1 MVMSPLA
8 PPRPFSGLIFDC
20 DGTLADTLPLHYQA
34 WAETVSH
41 FSGHL
46 PETWYF
52 QRAGVSTVDLIEMI
66 NHNFGYNLPTKPV
79 ERAKRQRFSELLS
92 DVQPNYPVAEVV
104 HAYAGRVPMAVA
116 SGGSRQNVERTLFA
130 IGLIETFQIVVTIED
145 VSRGKPAPDLFL
157 LAAQQLNCRPESCIV
172 YEDSD
177 VGIEAAIAANMR
189 WVNVAGLG
197 AWHRLAT
204 A

>member
-1 MVMSPLA
+1 MVTSPLA
-8 PPRPFSGLIFDC
+8 PPRPFEALIFDC

-34 WAETVSH
+34 WAETVSR
-41 FSGHL
+41 FGGRL

-52 QRAGVSTVDLIEMI
+52 QRAGVSTIELIHQI
-66 NHNFGYNLPTKPV
+66 NQAFGYNLPVKPV
-79 ERAKRQRFSELLS
+79 ERAKRQRFAELLPK
-92 DVQPNYPVAEVV
+92 VQPNYPVRQVV
-104 HAYAGRVPMAVA
+104 YAYAGRVPMAVA
-116 SGGSRQNVERTLFA
+116 SGGGRQNVERTLA
-130 IGLIETFQIVVTIED
+130 TIGLAETFQTVVTIED
-145 VSRGKPAPDLFL
+145 VSQGKPAPDLFL
-157 LAAQQLNCRPESCIV
+157 LAAQQLDCQPESCIV

-177 VGIEAAIAANMR
+177 VGIQAAAAANMG